1 MNSKCMPVSAL
12 WYLKVRLFVGVYIT
26 TPHSLA
32 EGDEASSRQGSPC
45 QCWGAGHQ
53 LPEPPERAESPR
65 SRPCLKGV
73 TRGLGWGHTPVGCSL
88 GIWAGLV
95 TQGPVGL

>member
-1 MNSKCMPVSAL
+1 ML
-12 WYLKVRLFVGVYIT
+12 GVYIT
-26 TPHSLA
+26 IPHSLA
-32 EGDEASSRQGSPC
+32 EGDKASSRQGSPC

-53 LPEPPERAESPR
+53 LPETPERAKSPC
-65 SRPCLKGV
+65 SRPCLRGV
-73 TRGLGWGHTPVGCSL
+73 TGVLEWGHTPVGYSL